1 MARSVKSVARYIVRK
16 IDEGSKVF
24 SPKGTP
30 LMSFLAPTPEQ
41 ALLGLRAMKT
51 VVTASAPLDDTRRAL
66 IAAVQKHVL
75 NTAHDFDRLDPITPE
90 ALAAAFVEPRLR
102 DQLSR
107 GICLQVMIP
116 DSPAAAER
124 EMAERF
130 VHALGGA
137 KESLDRMRS
146 AYEHKMTVLRFD
158 AFRSSFMADSAK
170 RKLKDEGVL
179 GLLANI
185 GEILGV
191 HENAEVAARYRALG
205 ELPVGTVGRTLFAF
219 YTERSFPFP
228 GERGGAPESI
238 IAHDLTHVLT
248 GYSTDLPSEA
258 CVTAFQAGYRREGPF
273 AGLLFVLMNME
284 KGVKMTR
291 LAPGATHMFGEPGMA
306 DRIVDAWKRGTLV
319 KMDLVAEWDYWKDLP
334 RPLADVRAELGVVV
348 KA

>member
-1 MARSVKSVARYIVRK
+1 
-16 IDEGSKVF
+16 
-24 SPKGTP
+24 
-30 LMSFLAPTPEQ
+30 MSFLVPTPEQ

-51 VVTASAPLDDTRRAL
+51 VVTASAPVDETRRAL

-75 NTAHDFDRLDPITPE
+75 NTAHDFDGLPPVEPE
-90 ALAAAFVEPRLR
+90 EVAATFVEPRLR

-107 GICLQVMIP
+107 ALCLQVMIP
-116 DSPAAAER
+116 DSPAAAEI
-124 EMAERF
+124 ETAERF
-130 VHALGGA
+130 VQALGGA
-137 KESLDRMRS
+137 REALDRMRS
-146 AYEHKMTVLRFD
+146 AYEHQMITLRFD
-158 AFRSSFMADSAK
+158 AVRSSFMGDSAR
-170 RKLKDEGVL
+170 RKLDEEGLL

-191 HENAEVAARYRALG
+191 HANAGVAARYRALG
-205 ELPVGTVGRTLFAF
+205 ELPEGTVGRTLFSF
-219 YTERSFPFP
+219 YTERGFAFP
-228 GERGGAPESI
+228 GEKGGAPESI

-306 DRIVDAWKRGTLV
+306 DRIVGAWRRGTNV
-319 KMDLVAEWDYWKDLP
+319 KMDLVAEWDYWKDMP

-348 KA
+348 GA